1 MADAD
6 EFIDLGVIPNDENP
20 AVIPVAPP
28 RQITTQVTAPVT
40 GVPPPPPPPPAGPP
54 GAFPPIAR
62 RGPVPPPPLQPPPP
76 PPPLPRN
83 MTRRV
88 AKSKLPAESIRNKS
102 YGKLPIARDARQ
114 WIQYKIEKPLFYS
127 VSPDGGYYSNPLDM
141 SGNQKFESDII
152 QPSPFYRASL
162 EQIQDAYK
170 RQRMDPQTVEADDTY
185 KRAREDVMRLYREYK
200 AAISTPGTNPTARIA
215 LRGELIQANV
225 TLGLAEKARSR
236 VYGYKPYIDE
246 LEGSLRPTQYQML
259 PDEAIDKEVP
269 FRDTVFMCRR
279 ALFPWSN
286 FYTDTLP
293 VVEQPEEA
301 STNSENP
308 NQAMQGGVRPELSD
322 EQKKIIAHKKIA
334 AWRTRKAGRF

>member
-20 AVIPVAPP
+20 TVMPVA
-28 RQITTQVTAPVT
+28 QTAQVTAPVS
-40 GVPPPPPPPPAGPP
+40 GVPPPPPGPP

-62 RGPVPPPPLQPPPP
+62 RAHVPPPPLQPPPP
-76 PPPLPRN
+76 PPPLARN

-102 YGKLPIARDARQ
+102 YAKLPVARDARQ

-141 SGNQKFESDII
+141 SGNQKFKSDII

-185 KRAREDVMRLYREYK
+185 KHAREDVLRLYREYK
-200 AAISTPGTNPTARIA
+200 AAISTRGTNPTARIA

-236 VYGYKPYIDE
+236 VYGYKPFVDE

-259 PDEAIDKEVP
+259 PDEAIDKETP

-279 ALFPWSN
+279 ALFPWSH

-293 VVEQPEEA
+293 VVEQPEVEA
-301 STNSENP
+301 STNSENSNP
-308 NQAMQGGVRPELSD
+308 AQQGGGAPGLTK

>member
-1 MADAD
+1 MADD
-6 EFIDLGVIPNDENP
+6 ENFIDLGVIPNDENP
-20 AVIPVAPP
+20 TVPPVVA
-28 RQITTQVTAPVT
+28 QVPTRVAA
-40 GVPPPPPPPPAGPP
+40 VPPPPPPPGPAGPP
-54 GAFPPIAR
+54 GAFPPVAR
-62 RGPVPPPPLQPPPP
+62 RGPVPPPP

-88 AKSKLPAESIRNKS
+88 AKSKLPAESIRNKT
-102 YGKLPIARDARQ
+102 YAKLPAARDARQ

-127 VSPDGGYYSNPLDM
+127 VSPDGGYYSHRLDM

-170 RQRMDPQTVEADDTY
+170 LQRMDPQTVEADDTY
-185 KRAREDVMRLYREYK
+185 KRAREDVLRLYREYK
-200 AAISTPGTNPTARIA
+200 AAIADPAVNSIRRLA

-236 VYGYKPYIDE
+236 VYGYKPYVDE

-259 PDEAIDKEVP
+259 PDEAIDKETP

-279 ALFPWSN
+279 ALFPWSH

-293 VVEQPEEA
+293 VVAEVAAAPENT
-301 STNSENP
+301 SSP
-308 NQAMQGGVRPELSD
+308 QQGGASQAELTE
-322 EQKKIIAHKKIA
+322 EQKKIIAYKKIA